1 MGGGGWDK
9 GANFVFRVI
18 TSDRKHFSNT
28 DPLCIAP
35 MQVCVW
41 GGGGGAG
48 GVKIGL
54 LLVGS
59 F

>member
-1 MGGGGWDK
+1 M
-9 GANFVFRVI
+9 I

-35 MQVCVW
+35 AQVCVCVW
-41 GGGGGAG
+41 GGGGGGRG

-54 LLVGS
+54 LLFES
-59 F
+59 FFGGIATI